1 MSLYLWINILSISVP
16 LAVSFHPRIKLY
28 KSWPSLFAA
37 IFLVLIPYI
46 IWDIYFTQQG
56 YWGFNET
63 YLLGV
68 FILDLPIE
76 EWLFFICIPY
86 ACIFTHKSVLTIN
99 PKLSVSPKSTKVIS
113 AIIATVLISTVALNT
128 GKAYTA
134 ISGLFALVALALAF
148 KTDKKLLGQY
158 YCTFLFMLIPFFIVN
173 GILTGSFIADEVV
186 WYNDVENLGI
196 RLFTIPIEDV
206 GYAFSLLLL
215 NLLLYTK
222 LNRSMW
228 SKPCQVKV
236 VANSPDQS
244 AIINTDSNG

>member
-56 YWGFNET
+56 FWGFNET

-186 WYNDVENLGI
+186 WYNDVANLGI

-222 LNRSMW
+222 LNRSM
-228 SKPCQVKV
+228 
-236 VANSPDQS
+236 
-244 AIINTDSNG
+244 

>member
-56 YWGFNET
+56 FWGFNET

-222 LNRSMW
+222 LNRSM
-228 SKPCQVKV
+228 
-236 VANSPDQS
+236 
-244 AIINTDSNG
+244 

>member
-56 YWGFNET
+56 FWGFNET

-113 AIIATVLISTVALNT
+113 AIIASVLISTVALNT

-186 WYNDVENLGI
+186 WYNDVANLGI

-222 LNRSMW
+222 LNRSM
-228 SKPCQVKV
+228 
-236 VANSPDQS
+236 
-244 AIINTDSNG
+244 

>member
-56 YWGFNET
+56 FWGFNET

-186 WYNDVENLGI
+186 
-196 RLFTIPIEDV
+196 
-206 GYAFSLLLL
+206 
-215 NLLLYTK
+215 
-222 LNRSMW
+222 
-228 SKPCQVKV
+228 
-236 VANSPDQS
+236 
-244 AIINTDSNG
+244 

>member
-196 RLFTIPIEDV
+196 RLFTIPIDDV

-222 LNRSMW
+222 LNRSM
-228 SKPCQVKV
+228 
-236 VANSPDQS
+236 
-244 AIINTDSNG
+244 

>member
-56 YWGFNET
+56 FWGFNET

-86 ACIFTHKSVLTIN
+86 ACLFTHKSLLTIN
-99 PKLSVSPKSTKVIS
+99 PKLSVSPKSTKVLS
-113 AIIATVLISTVALNT
+113 ALIATVLISTVALNT

-134 ISGLFALVALALAF
+134 ITGLFALVALGLAF
-148 KTDKKLLGQY
+148 KTEKKLLGQY
-158 YCTFLFMLIPFFIVN
+158 YITFLFMLIPFFITN
-173 GILTGSFIADEVV
+173 GVLTGSFIAHEVV
-186 WYNDVENLGI
+186 WYNDAENLGI

-206 GYAFSLLLL
+206 SYAFSLLLF

-222 LNRSMW
+222 LTRSR
-228 SKPCQVKV
+228 
-236 VANSPDQS
+236 
-244 AIINTDSNG
+244 T

>member
-1 MSLYLWINILSISVP
+1 MSLYLWINILSISAP

-186 WYNDVENLGI
+186 WYNDVANLGI

-222 LNRSMW
+222 LNRSM
-228 SKPCQVKV
+228 
-236 VANSPDQS
+236 
-244 AIINTDSNG
+244 

>member
-186 WYNDVENLGI
+186 WYNDVANLGI

-222 LNRSMW
+222 LNRSM
-228 SKPCQVKV
+228 
-236 VANSPDQS
+236 
-244 AIINTDSNG
+244 

>member
-1 MSLYLWINILSISVP
+1 M
-16 LAVSFHPRIKLY
+16 
-28 KSWPSLFAA
+28 
-37 IFLVLIPYI
+37 LIPYI

-56 YWGFNET
+56 FWGFNET

-186 WYNDVENLGI
+186 WYNDVANLGI

-222 LNRSMW
+222 LNRSM
-228 SKPCQVKV
+228 
-236 VANSPDQS
+236 
-244 AIINTDSNG
+244 

>member
-56 YWGFNET
+56 FWGFNET

-86 ACIFTHKSVLTIN
+86 ACLFTHKSVLTIN
-99 PKLSVSPKSTKVIS
+99 PKLSVSPKSTKVLS
-113 AIIATVLISTVALNT
+113 VLIATVLISTVALNT

-134 ISGLFALVALALAF
+134 ITGLFALVALGLAF
-148 KTDKKLLGQY
+148 KTEKKLLGQY
-158 YCTFLFMLIPFFIVN
+158 YITFLFMLIPFFITN
-173 GILTGSFIADEVV
+173 GVLTGSFIADEVV
-186 WYNDVENLGI
+186 WYNDAENLGI

-206 GYAFSLLLL
+206 SYAFSLLLF

-222 LNRSMW
+222 LTRSR
-228 SKPCQVKV
+228 
-236 VANSPDQS
+236 
-244 AIINTDSNG
+244 T